1 MIAISGAMAA
11 CAVFI
16 FAAVLLA
23 IFGDEDAQNYIKDT
37 FSGGILDVFL
47 GCLGLII
54 SLILIFFMVIGF
66 VVVIL

>member
-1 MIAISGAMAA
+1 MIAISSAMAA

-23 IFGDEDAQNYIKDT
+23 IFGDDDAQNYVKNT

-54 SLILIFFMVIGF
+54 SLVLIFFMIVGF
-66 VVVIL
+66 VVIL

>member
-23 IFGDEDAQNYIKDT
+23 IFGNEDAQNYVKNT

-47 GCLGLII
+47 GCIGLII
-54 SLILIFFMVIGF
+54 SLVLIFFMVLGF
-66 VVVIL
+66 VVIL

>member
-23 IFGDEDAQNYIKDT
+23 IFGDEDAQNYVKDT
-37 FSGGILDVFL
+37 FSGGILMYFL
-47 GCLGLII
+47 AVSA
-54 SLILIFFMVIGF
+54 SLSV
-66 VVVIL
+66 

>member
-23 IFGDEDAQNYIKDT
+23 IFGDEDAQNYVKNT
-37 FSGGILDVFL
+37 FSGSILDVFL

-54 SLILIFFMVIGF
+54 SLVLVFFMVLGF
-66 VVVIL
+66 VIVL

>member
-23 IFGDEDAQNYIKDT
+23 IFGDDDAQNYVKDT
-37 FSGGILDVFL
+37 FSGSILDMVL

-54 SLILIFFMVIGF
+54 SLVLVFFMIFGF
-66 VVVIL
+66 VIIL

>member
-37 FSGGILDVFL
+37 FSGGILDIFL
-47 GCLGLII
+47 GCIGLII
-54 SLILIFFMVIGF
+54 SLVLIFFMVVGF
-66 VVVIL
+66 VIIL

>member
-47 GCLGLII
+47 GCIGLII
-54 SLILIFFMVIGF
+54 SLVLIFFMIVGF
-66 VVVIL
+66 VIIL

>member
-1 MIAISGAMAA
+1 MIAISGATAA

-23 IFGDEDAQNYIKDT
+23 IFGDEDAQNYVKDT

-47 GCLGLII
+47 GCIGLII
-54 SLILIFFMVIGF
+54 SLVLIFFM
-66 VVVIL
+66 ILGKDIVL

>member
-1 MIAISGAMAA
+1 MIAISGATAA
-11 CAVFI
+11 CTVFI

-23 IFGDEDAQNYIKDT
+23 IFGDDDAQNYIKDT

-54 SLILIFFMVIGF
+54 SLVLVFFMILGLVI
-66 VVVIL
+66 VL

>member
-23 IFGDEDAQNYIKDT
+23 IFGDDDAQNYVKDT

-54 SLILIFFMVIGF
+54 SLVLVFFMIVGF
-66 VVVIL
+66 IVVL

>member
-23 IFGDEDAQNYIKDT
+23 LFGDEDAQNYVKDT

-54 SLILIFFMVIGF
+54 SLVLIFFMVVGL
-66 VVVIL
+66 VIVL

>member
-1 MIAISGAMAA
+1 MIAISDAIAA

-23 IFGDEDAQNYIKDT
+23 AFGDEDAQNYVKDT

-54 SLILIFFMVIGF
+54 SLVLIFFMILGF
-66 VVVIL
+66 VIVL

>member
-1 MIAISGAMAA
+1 MIAISGATTA

-16 FAAVLLA
+16 FAAMLLA
-23 IFGDEDAQNYIKDT
+23 IFGDEDAQNYVKDT

-54 SLILIFFMVIGF
+54 SLVLIFFMVLGF
-66 VVVIL
+66 VIIL

>member
-23 IFGDEDAQNYIKDT
+23 IFGDDDAQNYVKDT
-37 FSGGILDVFL
+37 FSGGIFDVFL
-47 GCLGLII
+47 SCLGLII
-54 SLILIFFMVIGF
+54 SLVLIFFMIVGL
-66 VVVIL
+66 VVVL

>member
-23 IFGDEDAQNYIKDT
+23 IFGDEDAQNYVKNT

-47 GCLGLII
+47 GCIGLII
-54 SLILIFFMVIGF
+54 SLVLVFFMAIGF
-66 VVVIL
+66 VKIL

>member
-23 IFGDEDAQNYIKDT
+23 LFGDDDAQNYVKDT

-54 SLILIFFMVIGF
+54 SLVLVFFMIVGF
-66 VVVIL
+66 IVVL

>member
-1 MIAISGAMAA
+1 MIAISGATAA

-23 IFGDEDAQNYIKDT
+23 IFGDDDAQNYVKDT

-47 GCLGLII
+47 GCIGLII
-54 SLILIFFMVIGF
+54 SLVLVFFMILGLVI
-66 VVVIL
+66 VL

>member
-16 FAAVLLA
+16 FVAVLLA

-37 FSGGILDVFL
+37 FSGGIFDVFL
-47 GCLGLII
+47 GCIGLII
-54 SLILIFFMVIGF
+54 SLVLVFFMVLGF
-66 VVVIL
+66 VIIL